1 MTKLAKAYIHQQQQ
15 LLVDDALNIPSLSI
29 QTDDV
34 LVQKHPHIVARE
46 WPSQQSVPQ
55 TFQFVTL
62 RQLIPH
68 WSSIQAEEASRAI
81 QLLEWKKNHQF
92 CGRCGE
98 KTTQHHSEYCMC
110 CPSCALRQYPRINPC
125 VITIIT
131 KGDQVLL
138 AKSIHRKDNMY
149 GLIAGFVEVGETLE
163 QAVARETLEE
173 VGIRI
178 KNIKYLAS
186 QPWPFP
192 SNLMLGFHAEYDSG
206 DITVQEDEIADAQFF
221 DRNTLPDIPFAGSIA
236 HTLIKAWI
244 NKTLV

>member
-15 LLVDDALNIPSLSI
+15 LLVDDALNIPFLRI

-34 LVQKHPHIVARE
+34 IVQKYPDIVARE

-55 TFQFVTL
+55 TFQFVAL
-62 RQLIPH
+62 RQLIPN
-68 WSSIQAEEASRAI
+68 WSSTQAEEASRAI

-92 CGRCGE
+92 CSRCGE
-98 KTTQHHSEYCMC
+98 KTTQHHTEYCMC
-110 CPSCALRQYPRINPC
+110 CPHCALRQYPRINPC
-125 VITIIT
+125 IITIIT

-192 SNLMLGFHAEYDSG
+192 SNLMLGFYAEYDNG
-206 DITVQEDEIADAQFF
+206 DITVQEDEIADARFF
-221 DRNTLPDIPFAGSIA
+221 DRKALPDIPFAGSIA
-236 HTLIKAWI
+236 HTIITAWI
-244 NKTLV
+244 NKSLT

>member
-15 LLVDDALNIPSLSI
+15 LLVDDTFNMPSLTVQS
-29 QTDDV
+29 DDV
-34 LVQKHPHIVARE
+34 IVQKAPCIVARE
-46 WPSQQSVPQ
+46 WPSHQSVPQ
-55 TFQFVTL
+55 SFQFVAL
-62 RQLIPH
+62 RQLIPN
-68 WSSIQAEEASRAI
+68 WSNTQAEEASRAI

-98 KTTQHHSEYCMC
+98 KTTPHASEYCMC
-110 CPSCALRQYPRINPC
+110 CPSCTLRQYPRINPC

-173 VGIRI
+173 VGIKV
-178 KNIKYLAS
+178 KNIRYLES

-206 DITVQEDEIADAQFF
+206 DIIVQEDEIADAQFF
-221 DRNTLPDIPFAGSIA
+221 DRNAMPDIPFAGSIA
-236 HTLIKAWI
+236 HKIITAWI
-244 NKTLV
+244 NETLA